1 MQPINFDLA
10 PVSGCHRERPQ
21 SPCSGFLDEVGKRR
35 FFQVDRSF
43 GQRTTTDSYG
53 SMAGLRELHLDAVD
67 LPVELKCHT
76 ADCATSGY
84 LQWLT
89 KVGFRPQ

>member
-1 MQPINFDLA
+1 VAGQRFNA
-10 PVSGCHRERPQ
+10 ERPLY
-21 SPCSGFLDEVGKRR
+21 GDEIQLASVGL
-35 FFQVDRSF
+35 
-43 GQRTTTDSYG
+43 G